1 MEMGE
6 FDAWAM
12 VVSSFERN
20 ISTMGNIYYRIS
32 CVEMWMKYYRAI
44 GEVDKYNEL
53 CIQYVN
59 LHIEQE
65 KLPDRAYVRDD
76 RLKA

>member
-1 MEMGE
+1 
-6 FDAWAM
+6 
-12 VVSSFERN
+12 
-20 ISTMGNIYYRIS
+20 
-32 CVEMWMKYYRAI
+32 MWMKYYRAI

-65 KLPDRAYVRDD
+65 NYQTERMCEMIDLKLELQEKEFENKESYVCS
-76 RLKA
+76 